1 MTGFLKPVR
10 DMIVR
15 RSQGVCERCGA
26 APAVQI
32 HHRRPRGMGG
42 SSAADTNVASNGLAV
57 CVACHREI
65 EANRADSLKYGWLVR
80 QGREPFLVPVFR
92 RGEWV
97 TLYDD
102 GDFRPEK
109 NNA

>member
-65 EANRADSLKYGWLVR
+65 EANRADSLKYGWLIR
-80 QGREPFLVPVFR
+80 QGQNPAEIGVLRM
-92 RGEWV
+92 GEWV
-97 TLYDD
+97 LLRDD
-102 GDFRPEK
+102 EGFERVRSEG
-109 NNA
+109 